1 MRFSVTERGTYKRCR
16 QQWDYAS
23 HNRQGLELLV
33 QKPALSTG
41 TLVHAAHAA
50 WLSSPRVPLVDH
62 FMMAANDELTR
73 IKAKYLTQVGC
84 NISDEELTP
93 LYESVEMGRAMC
105 INYQKR
111 WGQPLPDGFEL
122 WAPEQTVIVPVPGT
136 YHKCPVCEGEGT
148 LPGDDTAPP
157 SAQCTNCAG
166 RGITMHE
173 LAGTFDGLMRD
184 QKGRMWILEHKTY
197 KSRPN
202 YEAMETNDQ
211 FLAYIWILTQLGV
224 GTVAGVAYDGM
235 WKRAEPP
242 KGKTFEDLFLR
253 MSITRPQYEIESFG
267 RLLALEINEMGSNP
281 AIYLNRRWEGC
292 FDCDF
297 NKICYATQRGEDV
310 DYLTQRF
317 YTKRDAKVGWGTPAE
332 VE

>member
-1 MRFSVTERGTYKRCR
+1 
-16 QQWDYAS
+16 
-23 HNRQGLELLV
+23 
-33 QKPALSTG
+33 
-41 TLVHAAHAA
+41 
-50 WLSSPRVPLVDH
+50 
-62 FMMAANDELTR
+62 
-73 IKAKYLTQVGC
+73 
-84 NISDEELTP
+84 
-93 LYESVEMGRAMC
+93 
-105 INYQKR
+105 
-111 WGQPLPDGFEL
+111 
-122 WAPEQTVIVPVPGT
+122 
-136 YHKCPVCEGEGT
+136 
-148 LPGDDTAPP
+148 
-157 SAQCTNCAG
+157 
-166 RGITMHE
+166 MHE

-332 VE
+332 AD